1 MDRKMVA
8 LAVSAAL
15 CAGPANA
22 QLLMELFPG
31 SACYA
36 REYTSTHMAS
46 RPAQQVRA
54 IFLRQPD
61 EGGMG
66 YGCSHVARTKFGRG
80 QLSAMTVRAGWTA
93 QRRETWGASRSR
105 RSVRTL

>member
-1 MDRKMVA
+1 MDRKMAA

-46 RPAQQVRA
+46 TRRGRDWAT
-54 IFLRQPD
+54 
-61 EGGMG
+61 G
-66 YGCSHVARTKFGRG
+66 ARTWRERNFGRG

-93 QRRETWGASRSR
+93 QSRETWGASRSR

>member
-1 MDRKMVA
+1 MDRKMAA

-46 RPAQQVRA
+46 HPV
-54 IFLRQPD
+54 FLRQPD
-61 EGGMG
+61 EGGIG
-66 YGCSHVARTKFGRG
+66 LRVLARGENEILVG
-80 QLSAMTVRAGWTA
+80 VSCLQ
-93 QRRETWGASRSR
+93 
-105 RSVRTL
+105 

>member
-1 MDRKMVA
+1 MVA

-22 QLLMELFPG
+22 QLLMELFPD

-46 RPAQQVRA
+46 HPAQQVRA

-61 EGGMG
+61 EGGIG
-66 YGCSHVARTKFGRG
+66 LRVLARGENEILVG
-80 QLSAMTVRAGWTA
+80 VSCLQ
-93 QRRETWGASRSR
+93 
-105 RSVRTL
+105 